1 MLMSPGRLAC
11 ADVEIW
17 TRCPNQEQ
25 YVLSKRSVYI
35 FREFGRTKIVAQ
47 LSRDCQ
53 ENQSL
58 VKSTGFSSY

>member
-1 MLMSPGRLAC
+1 MSPGKRAS

-25 YVLSKRSVYI
+25 YVLSNRPVYI
-35 FREFGRTKIVAQ
+35 FREFGGTKIVAQ

-53 ENQSL
+53 QNQSL
-58 VKSTGFSSY
+58 VKSMGFSSY